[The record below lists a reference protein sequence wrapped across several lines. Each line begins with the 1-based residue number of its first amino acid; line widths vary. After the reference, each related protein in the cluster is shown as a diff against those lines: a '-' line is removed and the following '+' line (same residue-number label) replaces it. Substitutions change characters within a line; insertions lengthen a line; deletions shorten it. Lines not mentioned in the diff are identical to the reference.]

1 MAKISQ
7 QTIDLIINS
16 ADIVDV
22 VSEFVPLQ
30 AAGKNMKGLCP
41 FHSEKTPSFFV
52 SKERQ
57 IFNCFGCGE
66 KGNAITFIQ
75 KYKHMTFVEALH
87 FLADRY
93 HIDMEFDS
101 TQIRNN
107 TATNLYKANDKALK
121 FYQLNLLNMNSGK
134 EALNYLIQRG
144 LDTKTMEEFEL
155 GFSPN
160 SGKALYTQ
168 LSKDFQPLDLLNV
181 GLINKG
187 NTDYYDLFRGRI
199 MFPIRDESNRVIAF
213 SGRVFGNDDNP
224 AKYVNTAQT
233 EIFSKSSVLYN
244 LNNALPHIRKNN
256 RVVLM
261 EGYMDVI
268 KASKALVKET
278 VCSMGTQ
285 LTKDQVLKL
294 KKHTDN
300 IVICY
305 DGDRAGKEATYK
317 AIKIFE
323 EAKMNVKIAIMPD
336 GLDPDEYISKNPN
349 FLEFI
354 DNNLSDQYE
363 FVYRMISEKRD
374 LSKPSEIETCKN
386 QLFDFFA
393 KTSGTIRDIYLNKF
407 ANDALV
413 DINILKGDYNQTQI
427 NNRITK
433 RLESSIKRSKP
444 VLKNLPKFKKAEE
457 VIINYYF
464 HNPEYRA
471 SVDSK
476 GDNVFFENKER
487 RSLLDTAKETNK
499 SFTIGSFLVAVKS
512 TLTEKSWKKLE
523 KLLFNEDY
531 IYTNEEFESCIITL
545 EEAKLNDDINYL
557 NEQIEVL
564 KQNGKSENEVI
575 LRLSTEILNIKKKQ
589 EAINRREI
597 KWIVS
602 KLSKN

>member
-1 MAKISQ
+1 
-7 QTIDLIINS
+7 
-16 ADIVDV
+16 
-22 VSEFVPLQ
+22 
-30 AAGKNMKGLCP
+30 
-41 FHSEKTPSFFV
+41 
-52 SKERQ
+52 
-57 IFNCFGCGE
+57 
-66 KGNAITFIQ
+66 
-75 KYKHMTFVEALH
+75 
-87 FLADRY
+87 
-93 HIDMEFDS
+93 
-101 TQIRNN
+101 
-107 TATNLYKANDKALK
+107 
-121 FYQLNLLNMNSGK
+121 MNSGK

-144 LDTKTMEEFEL
+144 LDTETMEEFEL

-160 SGKALYTQ
+160 SGKALYAQ

-199 MFPIRDESNRVIAF
+199 MFPIRDESDRVIAF

-244 LNNALPHIRKNN
+244 LNKALPHIRKNN

-285 LTKDQVLKL
+285 LTKAQVLKL

-317 AIKIFE
+317 AIKILE
-323 EAKMNVKIAIMPD
+323 DAKMNVKIAIMPD
-336 GLDPDEYISKNPN
+336 GLDPDEYISINPN

-374 LSKPSEIETCKN
+374 LSKPSEIEACKN

-407 ANDALV
+407 ANNALI

-464 HNPEYRA
+464 HSPEYRDA
-471 SVDSK
+471 VDAI
-476 GDNVFFENKER
+476 GDNIFFENKER

-499 SFTIGSFLVAVKS
+499 TFTIGSFLVAVKS
-512 TLTEKSWKKLE
+512 TLTEKSWIKLE
-523 KLLFNEDY
+523 KLIFNENY
-531 IYTNEEFESCIITL
+531 IYTNEEFDSCIITL

-564 KQNGKSENEVI
+564 KQNGKSENKVI
-575 LRLSTEILNIKKKQ
+575 LGLSTEILNIKKKQ

-597 KWIVS
+597 K
-602 KLSKN
+602 